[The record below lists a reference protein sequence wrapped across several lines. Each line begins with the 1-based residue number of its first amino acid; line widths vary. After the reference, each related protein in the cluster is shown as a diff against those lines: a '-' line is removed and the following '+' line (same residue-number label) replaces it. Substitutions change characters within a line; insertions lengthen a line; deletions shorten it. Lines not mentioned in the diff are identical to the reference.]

1 MAFTE
6 EDKHVITFLRKNKNY
21 GAKRFLKK
29 FPDKGWTRGGLNDLI
44 SKIDRTGS
52 FQRLS
57 GSGRPRTA
65 RTVDNVEQVE
75 SLVLSQEDMPQSH
88 RTQRQ
93 IAREIGISQS
103 SVRRIV
109 KSDLNLKCLKK
120 RRAQELTEANKQ
132 ARFQRSGQLLRLYPA
147 SLVNYIWF
155 TDEKLFTVAAPS
167 NSQNDRFYAPVGTR
181 KRDVPANRL
190 LRTRPT
196 FSKSLMVSVGVSAL
210 GRTNIHF
217 IEPGVKIN
225 GKYYRDVLLMQGL
238 LPDIREITE
247 YFIFQQDGAPAHRAR
262 ETVELLQAE
271 TPDFIPPTLWPP
283 NSPDLNPVDYKIW
296 SVMEE
301 KVYRYRIH
309 DVNELRR
316 RIVDAWD
323 EMDQRVIDES
333 VKQWRKRLRACVDG
347 QGGHFEYKF

>member
-6 EDKHVITFLRKNKNY
+6 EDKHVITFLRKNKHY
-21 GAKRFLKK
+21 GAKRFLTE
-29 FPDKGWTRGGLNDLI
+29 FPDKGWTRGGLNDLL
-44 SKIDRTGS
+44 SKIDKTGS
-52 FQRLS
+52 FRRQP

-65 RTVDNVEQVE
+65 RLIDNIERVD
-75 SLVLSQEDMPQSH
+75 SLVLSQEDMPQTH

-109 KSDLNLKCLKK
+109 KNDLHLQCFKK
-120 RRAQELTEANKQ
+120 RRAQELTEANKE
-132 ARFQRSGQLLRLYPA
+132 ARFQRSRQLLRNYPA
-147 SLVNYIWF
+147 SLVNFIWF

-167 NSQNDRFYAPVGTR
+167 NSQNDRIYVSVGTR

-196 FSKSLMVSVGVSAL
+196 FSKSVMVSVGVSAL

-217 IEPGVKIN
+217 IEPGVKVN
-225 GKYYRDVLLMQGL
+225 GQYYRDVLLMQGL

-262 ETVELLQAE
+262 ETVELLQTE
-271 TPDFIPPTLWPP
+271 TPDFISPTCWPP

-296 SVMEE
+296 SVMQQ

-309 DVNELRR
+309 DVNELRH
-316 RIVDAWD
+316 RILEAWD
-323 EMDQRVIDES
+323 EMDQSVIDES
-333 VKQWRKRLRACVDG
+333 IKQWRKRLHACVDA
-347 QGGHFEYKF
+347 QGGQFEHKL